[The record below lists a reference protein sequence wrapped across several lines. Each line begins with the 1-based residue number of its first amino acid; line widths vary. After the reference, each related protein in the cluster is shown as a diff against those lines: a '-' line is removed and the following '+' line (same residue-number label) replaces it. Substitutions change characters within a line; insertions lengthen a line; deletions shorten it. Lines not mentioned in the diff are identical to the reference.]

1 MGSQEERRK
10 WSGFVSVSSQP
21 VGPVDNKYFQIDIN
35 ITLITELIDI
45 LFIFL
50 NWCGDNQ
57 S

>member
-1 MGSQEERRK
+1 MGNAEYM
-10 WSGFVSVSSQP
+10 G
-21 VGPVDNKYFQIDIN
+21 VDNKYFQIDIN